1 MATLRNP
8 HRWEELFPDE
18 FMEILKQTPLV
29 YFPFGLVEEH
39 GTHLTM
45 ATDYTP
51 VYKMCL
57 AAAEITGG
65 IVYPPL
71 LAAPAGSPPLSR
83 EDMRIRR
90 KREGKPICPPSL
102 FLSKECCQLIYE
114 ETLENMASLGF
125 KVCLCVGG
133 HGPAMTLMKNLIDA
147 HGARMDGMRLV
158 NIHWTALD
166 KSSSVLADKHARRLY
181 NAHGGIVETAL
192 VRYCDDRF
200 CDVSRIHKTLTAN
213 LGSQLNI
220 FNADE
225 LTEIANHATVKLGR
239 AIFDAVVNGM
249 AAAAKQALTA
259 VE

>member
-1 MATLRNP
+1 MATLRNM

-18 FMEILKQTPLV
+18 FMEIIKQTPLV

-45 ATDYTP
+45 STDYAP

-71 LAAPAGSPPLSR
+71 LAAPGGSPPLSR
-83 EDMRIRR
+83 EDMRARR
-90 KREGKPICPPSL
+90 RGGKPLCPPSL

-114 ETLENMASLGF
+114 ETLENMAGIGF

-133 HGPAMTLMKNLIDA
+133 HGPAITLMHKLTSELDE
-147 HGARMDGMRLV
+147 RMDEMKLV
-158 NIHWTALD
+158 NIHWTTLD
-166 KSSSVLADKHARRLY
+166 KSSSAFEDKHTRRLH
-181 NAHGGIVETAL
+181 NAHGGTIETAL
-192 VRYCDDRF
+192 VRYCDDRL
-200 CDVSRIHKTLTAN
+200 CDVSRIQKTLTAG
-213 LGSQLNI
+213 LGSQMNI
-220 FNADE
+220 FNSDE
-225 LTEIANHATVKLGR
+225 LAEIANNATVELGR

-249 AAAAKQALTA
+249 VDAANQAL
-259 VE
+259 